1 MTSQPVAVNEL
12 DDFVV
17 TPYIAPTQESN
28 FFGQVVTID
37 PSAWKWQDRK
47 LVAFDQTYDRPSD
60 RVRAISIIVECEKRD
75 GGKFTI
81 DTGSRPLL
89 ESDLSWHGHTL
100 PSLQRLGVPLSQLK
114 GKFVQVRRVDTKKTY
129 TASDGTV
136 KPRQA
141 LEFVATFEDWHAM
154 HAARQQLFKRDGEQS
169 VTTSQATPPA
179 AAPAPIPPIDRSAL
193 EKLLPAL
200 WQAAQRNEAV
210 FTTMFNGN
218 PSLTA
223 AFTLDEAIAIAS
235 LPF

>member
-1 MTSQPVAVNEL
+1 MTVQPITNDIDDMIAKPYVA
-12 DDFVV
+12 
-17 TPYIAPTQESN
+17 PKQESN

-47 LVAFDQTYDRPSD
+47 LVAFDATYDRPDD
-60 RVRAISIIVECEKRD
+60 RVRGISIIIECEKQT

-114 GKFVQVRRVDTKKTY
+114 GKFVQVRRIDTKKTY
-129 TASDGTV
+129 TASDGTT
-136 KPRQA
+136 KARQA

-169 VTTSQATPPA
+169 AQSAPPA
-179 AAPAPIPPIDRSAL
+179 AAPAPIPAIDKSAL

-200 WQAAQRNEAV
+200 WQAAQRDQAV

-223 AFTLDEAIAIAS
+223 AFTLTEAIEIAS

>member
-1 MTSQPVAVNEL
+1 MTSQPAATNVNDLDEYVVKPYVA
-12 DDFVV
+12 
-17 TPYIAPTQESN
+17 PKQESS

-47 LVAFDQTYDRPSD
+47 LVAFDATYDSPND
-60 RVRAISIIVECEKRD
+60 RVRGISIIIECEKQT

-100 PSLQRLGVPLSQLK
+100 PSLQRLGVPLSQLV
-114 GKFVQVRRVDTKKTY
+114 GTFVQVRRVDTKKTY

-154 HAARQQLFKRDGEQS
+154 HAARQQLYKRDGEQS
-169 VTTSQATPPA
+169 APAAPPA
-179 AAPAPIPPIDRSAL
+179 AAPAPIPAIDRSAL

-200 WQAAQRNEAV
+200 WQAAQRDQAV

-218 PSLTA
+218 PALTA
-223 AFTLDEAIAIAS
+223 AFSLDEAIAIAS

>member
-1 MTSQPVAVNEL
+1 MTSQPTAVNDL
-12 DDFVV
+12 DAFVT
-17 TPYIAPTQESN
+17 TPYVAPKQESS

-47 LVAFDQTYDRPSD
+47 LVAFDATYDNPND
-60 RVRAISIIVECEKRD
+60 RVRGISIIIECEKRD

-100 PSLQRLGVPLSQLK
+100 PSLQKLGVPLSQLR

-136 KPRQA
+136 KFRQA
-141 LEFVATFEDWHAM
+141 LEFVATFDDWHAM
-154 HAARQQLFKRDGEQS
+154 HDARQQLFKRDGEQS
-169 VTTSQATPPA
+169 APAAPAAPA
-179 AAPAPIPPIDRSAL
+179 AAPAPIPAIDKSAL

-218 PSLTA
+218 PSLTS
-223 AFTLDEAIAIAS
+223 AFTLAEAIAIAS